1 MQEHR
6 RPTPSRPV
14 VRCRWQQAARPPEGL
29 QEANLEPFAGVDG
42 EDADGAGNRVDK

>member
-14 VRCRWQQAARPPEGL
+14 VRCHWEQAALLPEDL
-29 QEANLEPFAGVDG
+29 QEAIQEHFAGVDG
-42 EDADGAGNRVDK
+42 EDADGAGNHVDK